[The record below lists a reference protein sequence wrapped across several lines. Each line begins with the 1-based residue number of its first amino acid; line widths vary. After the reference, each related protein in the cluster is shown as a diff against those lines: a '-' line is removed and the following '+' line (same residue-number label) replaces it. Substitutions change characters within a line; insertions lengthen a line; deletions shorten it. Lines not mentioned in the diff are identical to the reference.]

1 MRLKDRVAIVT
12 GGGRGIG
19 RAYCIRLAEEGAKV
33 VVADLDLENSKKVVE
48 EIEGAGGKAIAQKVD
63 VSSES
68 ETNELAKVSI
78 DSFGKIDILVNNAA
92 YMAECSY
99 KPLSAYTVEEWDR
112 CFAVNVR
119 GTWLCSKAVI
129 PHMQEKKKGKI
140 INIASGTIFPG
151 LPMLLPYISSK
162 GAVFIMTK
170 CMARELGEYS
180 INVNTIS
187 PGYVS
192 ETPGMQSVGGKPME
206 MDEQIAFMQH
216 IPGAQ
221 RPTDLVGTL
230 IFLASDDS
238 DFITGQLIEVDGGLS
253 MH

>member
-19 RAYCIRLAEEGAKV
+19 RAYCHRLAKEGAKLII
-33 VVADLDLENSKKVVE
+33 ADLDSDNAGKVAK
-48 EIEGAGGKAIAQKVD
+48 EIKDIGGEAVAQKVD

-68 ETNELAKVSI
+68 ETNEMAKVAV

-99 KPLSAYTVEEWDR
+99 KSMSAYTVEEWDR

-129 PHMQEKKKGKI
+129 PYMQERKKGKI
-140 INIASGTIFPG
+140 INIASGTIFVG
-151 LPMLLPYISSK
+151 LPLLLPYIASK
-162 GAVFIMTK
+162 GAVYIMTK
-170 CMARELGEYS
+170 SMARELGEFS
-180 INVNTIS
+180 INVNSIS

-192 ETPGMQSVGGKPME
+192 ETEGMQAIGGKPME
-206 MDEQIAFMQH
+206 LDEQISSLQH
-216 IPGAQ
+216 MPGAQ
-221 RPTDLVGTL
+221 SPDDLVGTL

-238 DFITGQLIEVDGGLS
+238 DFLTGQLIEVDGGLS